1 MPTPRWYI
9 LFRRIRPASLARRS
23 ARSRAATPAPTSTAA
38 PAVRARLLA
47 WPCILM
53 RDPFFEL
60 CEPLVH
66 RPFDLRSRRA
76 WLFRPN
82 TRPVRANGFGRWVG
96 IGWFRFDR
104 ELRRE
109 FRHLSKSYP

>member
-1 MPTPRWYI
+1 MP
-9 LFRRIRPASLARRS
+9 
-23 ARSRAATPAPTSTAA
+23 
-38 PAVRARLLA
+38 
-47 WPCILM
+47 
-53 RDPFFEL
+53 DPLFEL

-109 FRHLSKSYP
+109 FRHLSKSYPWSVHEPVGDSSS